1 MPVKAL
7 VLQLDE
13 LQQAVKLL
21 QAFTKDSQQY
31 LQHLSERLGKRESL
45 SGGVWKSRWGSLTG
59 VNEHFPPRF
68 SREDLPAAGE
78 LPCAQADRRPA
89 AEEDA
94 AAGGL
99 SRGLA
104 GGLRAAL
111 SVLLSIKAGGARFLP
126 GSPALP
132 PSKARR
138 EAGRRLVV
146 NSFVAQ
152 MAPANRRSRNL
163 APSNGC

>member
-111 SVLLSIKAGGARFLP
+111 SVLLSIKAGGARFQS
-126 GSPALP
+126 GSFPVP
-132 PSKARR
+132 PRFRLRR
-138 EAGRRLVV
+138 HAERPVV
-146 NSFVAQ
+146 A
-152 MAPANRRSRNL
+152 
-163 APSNGC
+163 